1 MNHLRSPLCP
11 THIARD
17 PADSHSNA
25 SWWSSF
31 GSLSL
36 EFVGKV
42 APDYF
47 APFFNPSTFLLM
59 TWYYNGSNIK
69 SYADVNKLIH
79 NVIWHEDSKAS
90 DFGLTFSTAHE
101 AEWMF
106 QNQPSMSSMQS
117 DKPLPFQMLYVDKAE
132 HLPAERILER
142 QKWINRL
149 WYVFFTFIL
158 SVFRNYLYQVLCI

>member
-17 PADSHSNA
+17 PADSRSNA

-36 EFVGKV
+36 ESVEKA

-59 TWYYNGSNIK
+59 TWYYNGSSIK
-69 SYADVNKLIH
+69 SYADVDKLIH
-79 NVIWHEDSKAS
+79 SVIRAS
-90 DFGLTFSTAHE
+90 DFGPTFSAVRE
-101 AEWMF
+101 AERMDK
-106 QNQPSMSSMQS
+106 NQPSMSSTQS
-117 DKPLPFQMLYVDKAE
+117 DNPLPFQMLYADKAE
-132 HLPAERILER
+132 RLPAERILER
-142 QKWINRL
+142 QKWINGL

-158 SVFRNYLYQVLCI
+158 SVFRNYLYRVLCI